1 MAILAEEKTY
11 PITAEGKVK
20 LEQELEDLKMNKRPD
35 VISRI
40 QIARSYGD
48 LSENSEYESAKE
60 EQSMLES
67 RISTVEHMIQYAEVI
82 DNDNTDKDEITVGKK
97 VTFKELPDEEPE
109 SYIIVGAAEADPM
122 SGKISNDSPI
132 ANGLLGHRVGEE
144 VTINI
149 PAGDMKV
156 KVLTVEPA

>member
-1 MAILAEEKTY
+1 MAEEKTY

-132 ANGLLGHRVGEE
+132 AKGLLGHRVGEE

>member
-1 MAILAEEKTY
+1 MAEEKTY
-11 PITAEGKVK
+11 PMTAEGKVK

-48 LSENSEYESAKE
+48 LSENSEYESAKD

-132 ANGLLGHRVGEE
+132 AKGLLGHRVGEE

>member
-1 MAILAEEKTY
+1 MAEEKTY

-122 SGKISNDSPI
+122 TGKISNDSPI
-132 ANGLLGHRVGEE
+132 AKGLLGHRVGEE